1 MDWEIYYG
9 DSSTFSSDD
18 GEPHEIP
25 QDKRHNVMV
34 CAVANIDLTGR
45 DCWNQ
50 SDFYI
55 YHLDEGWLSVDW
67 TGLLDQVLHNT
78 HKITAV
84 LQGRVVSGKLFKE
97 ILRRA
102 ETKPGL
108 PIKSAK
114 QKHERSG
121 QRYGPPKNH

>member
-1 MDWEIYYG
+1 MKWRIYYG
-9 DSSTFSSDD
+9 DGSTFSSED

-55 YHLDEGWLSVDW
+55 YHLDLGWFPVDW
-67 TGLLDQVLHNT
+67 TGLLDQILHNS
-78 HKITAV
+78 HLITAV
-84 LQGRVVSGKLFKE
+84 LQGRVTSAQRFQE
-97 ILRRA
+97 ILKQA
-102 ETKPGL
+102 KTDPGL
-108 PIKSAK
+108 PSKSADRK
-114 QKHERSG
+114 NERAGQK
-121 QRYGPPKNH
+121 YGPPQKN